1 MSKAHQALH
10 TVNIYVNVTYKWRGA
25 LKNNCWIMNGGCELK
40 NDGVCELNNDGR
52 RGLNNDPES
61 RFIKSIER
69 KT

>member
-1 MSKAHQALH
+1 
-10 TVNIYVNVTYKWRGA
+10 
-25 LKNNCWIMNGGCELK
+25 MNGVCELK

-52 RGLNNDPES
+52 CGLNNDPEA